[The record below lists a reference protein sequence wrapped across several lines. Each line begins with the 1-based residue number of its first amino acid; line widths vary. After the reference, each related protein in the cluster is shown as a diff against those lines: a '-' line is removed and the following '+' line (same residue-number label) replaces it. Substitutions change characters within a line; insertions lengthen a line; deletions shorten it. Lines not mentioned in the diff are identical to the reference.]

1 LLEVFSE
8 MAQIQEHAAELEE
21 ESYIGGVNSVTKY
34 DVPIDNTYSKASSE
48 ERIQKSVESLRKNG
62 FQVQVVDN
70 PEEARKLVESLLPLD
85 KNVFTASSLTVK
97 LSGLDEAINGA
108 GSKYKSLRQEIGK
121 LDRATQFRE
130 QIKMGAAPDV
140 VVGSVH
146 AITESGQVFIA
157 SASGSQ
163 LGPYSAGAEK
173 VIWVVGSQKL
183 VKDFNDAMRRL
194 ELYSYPLEDARMHEA
209 MKMPSALAKILIVN
223 KELFPGRSTIVIVRE
238 AVGF

>member
-1 LLEVFSE
+1 
-8 MAQIQEHAAELEE
+8 MTQEQEAELEE
-21 ESYIGGVNSVTKY
+21 ESYVGGASVTKY
-34 DVPIDNTYSKASSE
+34 GVPIDESYSKASSE
-48 ERIQKSVESLRKNG
+48 ERIQKAAESLRKNG

-70 PEEARKLVESLLPLD
+70 LQEARKLVESLLPLD

-146 AITESGQVFIA
+146 AITESGQVFIG

-194 ELYSYPLEDARMHEA
+194 EQYSYPLEDARMHEA
-209 MKMPSALAKILIVN
+209 MNRPSSLAKILIVN
-223 KELFPGRSTIVIVRE
+223 RELFPGRTTIVIVRE
-238 AVGF
+238 SIGF

>member
-1 LLEVFSE
+1 
-8 MAQIQEHAAELEE
+8 MTQEQEAELEE
-21 ESYIGGVNSVTKY
+21 ESYVSGVSATKY
-34 DVPIDNTYSKASSE
+34 GVPIHKSYSKASSE
-48 ERIQKSVESLRKNG
+48 EKIQKTVESLRKNG

-70 PEEARKLVESLLPLD
+70 LEEARKLVESLLPLD

-108 GSKYKSLRQEIGK
+108 GSKYKSLRQEIAR

-130 QIKMGAAPDV
+130 AIKMGAAPDV
-140 VVGSVH
+140 GVGSVH

-173 VIWVVGSQKL
+173 VIWIVGSQKL

-209 MKMPSALAKILIVN
+209 MNRPSSLAKILIVN

-238 AVGF
+238 PIGF